1 MKFNFKKIPFLDL
14 TYIILISL
22 LMVTVHTLTLPHGV
36 DQYGYDY
43 GFYSYAIKHTP
54 LDSPAY
60 FLGQVNDYGNHL
72 FMILNWLRLPQV
84 PSLET
89 SYLLFSILSAIL
101 LFYYLK
107 KYSLLSATFGVGL
120 FIFSIAQT
128 QNYSMFLWKSSYGQ
142 LLMLTTFLLLEYRKQ
157 ILSFI
162 PLILIY
168 ITHKT
173 TTIVVTVALA
183 IHFLFE
189 NKKTRYWFLIAVGL
203 LTIIFLTKLNGL
215 SYITKLSESNV
226 KDGIFLPISKYLIYC
241 WYLIPLSIYG
251 IYKSIKTKK
260 EIYWLGLIGIS
271 LVIIITQTIFHQRM
285 ILFLDL
291 GLIFFSS
298 LSLHYAKIS
307 NVQKYII
314 AIAILTVSIFNLYN
328 FSKEIQPQISEES
341 IHEIHKFSSNNQGD
355 FVLSLSAQ
363 DGPWLLANLSGN
375 IRLSAPGLFE
385 DDKSLVQWQ
394 TYWLNPKN
402 EQFLNQYPQPL
413 FLYHSSSVIL
423 KEPWDCLEQI
433 SKHFYKYTCYKKP
446 S

>member
-1 MKFNFKKIPFLDL
+1 MKNVVKKIPFLDL
-14 TYIILISL
+14 TYLILISL
-22 LMVTVHTLTLPHGV
+22 LMVTVHNLTLPHGV

-72 FMILNWLRLPQV
+72 FMVVNWLRLPQV

-128 QNYSMFLWKSSYGQ
+128 QSYSMFLWKSSYAQ
-142 LLMLTTFLLLEYRKQ
+142 VLMLITFLLLQYNKQ
-157 ILSFI
+157 LFSFI
-162 PLILIY
+162 PLLFIY

-173 TTIVVTVALA
+173 TTILVTFALA
-183 IHFLFE
+183 IYFIFD
-189 NKKTRYWFLIAVGL
+189 NKKINHWLLIAIGL
-203 LTIIFLTKLNGL
+203 LTIIFFTKLNGL

-226 KDGIFLPISKYLIYC
+226 KDGIFMPFTKYLSYS
-241 WYLIPLSIYG
+241 WYLIPLSLYG
-251 IYKSIKTKK
+251 IYQSFIKRR
-260 EIYWLGLIGIS
+260 ELYWLGLLTVS
-271 LVIIITQTIFHQRM
+271 VVIIISQTIFHQRM
-285 ILFLDL
+285 ILFFDL

-298 LSLHYAKIS
+298 VSLHYLKIS
-307 NVQKYII
+307 SIQKYVIVGV
-314 AIAILTVSIFNLYN
+314 ILIVSVFNLYS
-328 FSKEIQPQISEES
+328 FSKGIQTQITEEA
-341 IHEIHKFSSNNQGD
+341 IHEINRFSAKNQGAY
-355 FVLSLSAQ
+355 VLSLSAQ

-413 FLYHSSSVIL
+413 FLYHNSSIIL
-423 KEPWDCLEQI
+423 QEPWECLEPI
-433 SKHFYKYTCYKKP
+433 SEHFYKYVCYKKP